1 MMRLCIG
8 TVQFGMDY
16 GVQGGTRPAARDAVR
31 MLDYATQ
38 NGVDAI
44 DTAAAYGTAEE
55 VVGEFLSRKTLPRE
69 ALQVI
74 SKFGTNIFEGASV
87 ADYAVRLRAA
97 AETSLTRLKS
107 DYLDA
112 YICHVP
118 TAAGDP
124 AIIAAMAAL
133 KASGLVRHVGF
144 SVYDPDQARACLT
157 ADAVD
162 FIQSPF
168 SFLDRRMETSGAL
181 AAASAKGVDLH
192 TRSAF
197 VQGLML
203 MDVAKIPERLAA
215 TRPIIS
221 DLEAACAE
229 AGLSRRALALAFV
242 KANPNVSHLVFGVD
256 NLAQLKEIVADFD
269 RAVDSGAVNS
279 VADRFAA
286 VDPAIFL
293 PNNWKT

>member
-16 GVQGGTRPAARDAVR
+16 GVQGGTRPPVQDAVA
-31 MLDYATQ
+31 MLDFAVK

-44 DTAAAYGTAEE
+44 DTASAYGTAEE
-55 VVGEFLSRKTLPRE
+55 VVGEFLAKKTISRDTV
-69 ALQVI
+69 QII
-74 SKFGTNIFEGASV
+74 SKFGTGIFGGVDASS
-87 ADYAVRLRAA
+87 YAKALRAA
-97 AETSLTRLKS
+97 AETSLKRLRT

-118 TAAGDP
+118 TATGDQ
-124 AIIAAMAAL
+124 AIIEAMAAL

-144 SVYDPDQARACLT
+144 SVYDPDQAQACLT
-157 ADAVD
+157 ADVVD

-215 TRPIIS
+215 TRPVIS

-242 KANPNVSHLVFGVD
+242 KANPNISHLVFGVD
-256 NLAQLKEIVADFD
+256 NMAQLEEIVADFD
-269 RAVDSGAVNS
+269 RPVDFGAVKFL
-279 VADRFAA
+279 ADRFAA